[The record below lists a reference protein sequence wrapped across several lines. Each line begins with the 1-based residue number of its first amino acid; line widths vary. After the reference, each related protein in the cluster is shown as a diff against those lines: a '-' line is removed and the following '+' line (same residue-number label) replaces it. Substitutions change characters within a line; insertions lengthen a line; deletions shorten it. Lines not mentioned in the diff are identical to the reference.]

1 MWGLIQISGHAKPVT
16 FLLQS
21 KVARHG
27 SPDHYISHVKRF
39 ASQPGGTR
47 FFSAARWCLHTVH
60 AIASCNAAEIAIG
73 MLIQATV
80 PTSHLLGDAGFAI
93 SAR

>member
-1 MWGLIQISGHAKPVT
+1 
-16 FLLQS
+16 
-21 KVARHG
+21 
-27 SPDHYISHVKRF
+27 VKRF

-47 FFSAARWCLHTVH
+47 FFSVLHTVH